1 MTTAPQSI
9 VRPVTAGVVRAS
21 VLTALLALSLLLT
34 GASGLM
40 YQVVWFRVLGLVFGV
55 TVHATSAVLAAFMAG
70 LAIGS
75 LLAARVTD
83 RLKNPLLA
91 YGLVELAIGVLGLLS
106 LPALGLLQPIYRALA
121 LQLPDSLL
129 LVTSVR
135 FALAFAIMLLPT
147 TLMGVTLPL
156 VVRAVVQRA
165 GSLSGAVSFLYG
177 ANTFGAIA
185 GAFLAGFVLIGS
197 FGVPAT
203 VGIAAAFN
211 LVVGLLWTIL
221 ATGPLRPSLEID
233 EAVVRAVSAEAPRF
247 RVSPAVAT
255 TVLIAYGLSG
265 FVALAYEVVWTRVL
279 AGILPSTV
287 YAFTLMLCAILSGIA
302 VGSWAI
308 NPLLKR
314 RVNWVVVFV
323 ALEIAIAAL
332 ALLSLAFMAQ
342 ATRLEA
348 FLLRGAP
355 EGAFLLGRPQ
365 FMIPFTFAAIFPVA
379 FLMGVTFPIA
389 AMLYAAGQTDV
400 GRRIG
405 SVYGAN
411 VLGAVSGSLA
421 AGLILIPL
429 FGAQRAL
436 WLLSLGNV
444 LAGLAVLLVARLPF
458 RLSVALSAVGA
469 TVLLVA
475 AVASPNL
482 YVALSE
488 GEARGLRT
496 VWLHEG
502 QDATVSVVRGPDD
515 RLYLRINSQGMGSD
529 GGAQARFHHR
539 LGHLG
544 PLIHPSPR
552 ELLIIG
558 LGVGATAGASALHP
572 NLHVTIVELVPGV
585 VDAADLFR
593 SANFDVLQRP
603 NVRLTIDDGRN
614 YLLLTDRKF
623 DIIESDPILPRN
635 AGAANL
641 YSADFYRL
649 VRGALKDDGIFVQW
663 VDPTLPPAAHRMM
676 VRTFLSEFPGA
687 TMWENGAIL
696 VGSRSPL
703 QVPPERL
710 TARLQDP
717 RIAAVLEAD
726 GLRTAEDIL
735 RGYVGGPRELALYAG
750 DGPIMTDANPYIE
763 YYLSLPS
770 GGTVPDLRWLP
781 AAAHLAATA
790 RAGDAIVYGNPAFQP
805 LLAALPI
812 PPLPDYVLPAEVP
825 LDAATEATLQEL
837 AAKGRV
843 WFVPTPGS
851 RRDEQVISLLGR
863 TKRLAEDRQH
873 VLVRMLLFD

>member
-9 VRPVTAGVVRAS
+9 ARPVALRAVRPSAVT
-21 VLTALLALSLLLT
+21 TLLALSLLLT
-34 GASGLM
+34 GASGLI
-40 YQVVWFRVLGLVFGV
+40 YQVVWFRVLGLIFGV

-83 RLKNPLLA
+83 RLKNPLLT
-91 YGLVELAIGVLGLLS
+91 YGLVEVVIGGLGLLS
-106 LPALGLLQPIYRALA
+106 LPALGLLQPLYRALA
-121 LQLPDSLL
+121 LQLPETLV

-135 FALAFAIMLLPT
+135 FALAFAIMLVPT
-147 TLMGVTLPL
+147 TLMGMTLPL

-185 GAFLAGFVLIGS
+185 GAFLAGFIFIGS
-197 FGVPAT
+197 LGVPAT

-211 LVVGLLWTIL
+211 LIVGALWIAL
-221 ATGPLRPSLEID
+221 AAGPFRPSVEG
-233 EAVVRAVSAEAPRF
+233 EESVARAVAADAPRF

-255 TVLIAYGLSG
+255 TVLVAYGLSG

-302 VGSWAI
+302 VGSWAA

-314 RVNWVVVFV
+314 RANWVLVFV
-323 ALEIAIAAL
+323 GLEIAIAAL

-348 FLLRGAP
+348 MLLQGAP
-355 EGAFLLGRPQ
+355 EGAYLLGRPQ

-379 FLMGVTFPIA
+379 FLMGVTFPVA
-389 AMLYAAGQTDV
+389 ALLYAAGQTDV

-429 FGAQRAL
+429 FGAQRTI
-436 WLLSLGNV
+436 WLLSLGNI
-444 LAGLAVLLVARLPF
+444 LAALAVLVVARLPA
-458 RLSVALSAVGA
+458 RTNVLVGA
-469 TVLLVA
+469 TSAAILLVA

-496 VWLHEG
+496 IWLHEG
-502 QDATVSVVRGPDD
+502 QDATVSVVRAPDN
-515 RLYLRINSQGMGSD
+515 RLYLKVNSQGMGAD
-529 GGAQARFHHR
+529 GGPQARFHHR

-544 PLIHPSPR
+544 PLIHPNPR

-572 NLHVTIVELVPGV
+572 DLKVTIVELVPGV
-585 VDAADLFR
+585 VEAAELFR
-593 SANFDVLQRP
+593 AANYDVLRRD
-603 NVRLTIDDGRN
+603 NVTLEVDDGRN
-614 YLLLTDRKF
+614 FLLLTDRKF

-649 VRGALKDDGIFVQW
+649 VRGALKDDGVFVQW
-663 VDPTLPPAAHRMM
+663 VDPTLPPTAHRMM
-676 VRTFLSEFPGA
+676 VRTFLREFPGA
-687 TMWENGAIL
+687 TMWENGAVL
-696 VGSRSPL
+696 VGAREAL
-703 QVPPERL
+703 RVPPERL
-710 TARLQDP
+710 AARLQDP
-717 RIAAVLEAD
+717 RIAPALEAA
-726 GLRTAEDIL
+726 GLRTPDDVL
-735 RGYVGGPRELALYAG
+735 RGYVGGPRELAFYAG
-750 DGPIMTDANPYIE
+750 TGPIMTDANPYIE

-770 GGTVPDLRWLP
+770 GGSVPDLRWLP
-781 AAAHLAATA
+781 AATHLAANA
-790 RAGDAIVYGNPAFQP
+790 RAGDSILYGNAAFKP
-805 LLAALPI
+805 LLTALPV
-812 PPLPDYVLPAEVP
+812 PSLPDLALGADAP
-825 LDAATEATLQEL
+825 LDGATEAAIREL
-837 AAKGRV
+837 ADRGRV
-843 WFVPTPGS
+843 WFVPMPGS
-851 RRDEQVISLLGR
+851 ARDEQIIALLR
-863 TKRLAEDRQH
+863 RLKRPAEDTQH